1 MSISSVQAGSPRT
14 RRVTRFSIATLGTL
28 GLLAGSVAVAT
39 SAAPAEAAV
48 TFPTTYL
55 STANSTWTYS
65 DNNTDPAAGNA
76 DRLVWTKPAFDDGA
90 WKSAKGAFGAKN
102 GTKSIGAGLTINTLL
117 NQYANGTST
126 PDVKTYHFRSDFTV
140 SSEQLAALGS
150 LDGTIT
156 YDDAVQIFVNG
167 KQVAGFVDD
176 LVKAAPEAEK
186 NLMYAGASGGDPVT
200 STFTVP
206 SSALTAGPNT
216 IAIALYQDREKSSD
230 IYLDVPRLAPV
241 LPTAPVPPK
250 EGATLGDIVMNI
262 GTDETSRRLAWYS
275 DIDTTQVAQFAPKS
289 AMSGTTFPAAAATTA
304 TATGGRTTSDEFNRH
319 AEFTGLAENTS
330 YVYRVGSQADGW
342 SSTYEFRTRDFDGDY
357 NFFFVG
363 DPQIGASGSV
373 ANDQAGWAD
382 TLKVAQQTYPDA
394 EMLFS
399 AGDQVEHAGNEAEY
413 QAFLA
418 PDAVRELPVVPVN
431 GNHDVGSK
439 AYEQHYNE
447 PNVDYNYG
455 AGTAVSSGGD
465 YWFMYKDV
473 LYMVLNSNNRDNASH
488 KAFLEKVVAEQGAK
502 AKWKVLAFHHSI
514 YSVASHVD
522 DTDIIA
528 RRAELPTTISALGID
543 LVLMGHDHNYTRT
556 YLIKDGVVANPD
568 EAAAQGTVEAKDG
581 EVLYVTANSASGSKY
596 YNTNE
601 TFPHPWASVINQER
615 VRNYSNI
622 QVTDDAITVTTLR
635 SQQNGTASPVNSVVD
650 KVTLERADVTPPV
663 LTAPAASSIQTGST
677 FDPATGVTATDD
689 KDGDLTSAV
698 TVAGTVDT
706 ATEGTYTLT
715 YSVTDAAGNTTTA
728 TRQVTVAD
736 GAFTQRGLPTITG
749 DARVGE
755 TLTASA
761 GEWTPAPTGVAYQWL
776 RAGQPIDG
784 ATSATYTPV
793 AADSA
798 SALSVRVTVSAANYA
813 DAVASSAAVAVA
825 PAAEPTPAPTPAP
838 TTAPTAAPT
847 TAPTA
852 QPTGAP
858 AADPTASPLPGASNG
873 ALPSTGSETAAGLSL
888 LAVLLLVAGGSFVA
902 LRRTRR
908 HS

>member
-76 DRLVWTKPAFDDGA
+76 DRLVWTQPAFDDAA

-102 GTKSIGAGLTINTLL
+102 GTKNIGAGLTINTLL

-140 SSEQLAALGS
+140 SSEQLAALTG
-150 LDGTIT
+150 LQGTIV

-167 KQVAGFVDD
+167 TPVAGFVDD
-176 LVKAAPEAEK
+176 KVKAAPEAQR
-186 NLMYAGASGGDPVT
+186 NLMYAGNSGGDPAS

-206 SSALTAGPNT
+206 ASALKSGENT
-216 IAIALYQDREKSSD
+216 IAVALYQDRETSSD
-230 IYLDVPRLAPV
+230 IFLNVPSLAPV
-241 LPTAPVPPK
+241 SANAEAVLS
-250 EGATLGDIVMNI
+250 DIVMTV
-262 GTDETSRRLAWYS
+262 GADETSRRLAWYS
-275 DIDTTQVAQFAPKS
+275 NLDTAQVAQVAKKS
-289 AMSGTTFPAAAATTA
+289 DMTGTTFPAASATTVQA
-304 TATGGRTTSDEFNRH
+304 AGGKTTSGEYNRF
-319 AEFTGLAENTS
+319 AQFDTLAEKTEF
-330 YVYRVGSQADGW
+330 VYRVGSEQNGW
-342 SSTYEFRTRDFDGDY
+342 SPTYDFRTAAASGDY
-357 NFFFVG
+357 SFFFVG
-363 DPQIGASGSV
+363 DPQIGASGNV
-373 ANDQAGWAD
+373 ANDQAGWTD
-382 TLKVAQQTYPDA
+382 TLKVAQETRPDA

-399 AGDQVEHAGNEAEY
+399 AGDQVESAGNEAHY

-418 PDAVRELPVVPVN
+418 PDALRELPLVPVN

-439 AYEQHYNE
+439 AYEQHYNV
-447 PNVDYNYG
+447 PNFDPTSG
-455 AGTAVSSGGD
+455 AAGSASSSGGD

-473 LYMVLNSNNRDNASH
+473 LYMVLNSNSQDTASH

-522 DTDIIA
+522 DADIEA
-528 RRAELPTTISALGID
+528 RRAVLPQIISGLDID

-601 TFPHPWASVINQER
+601 TYPHPWASVINQEK
-615 VRNYSNI
+615 VRNYSTI
-622 QVTDDAITVTTLR
+622 DVTDESITVTTMR
-635 SQQNGTASPVNSVVD
+635 SQQSGADKPVNSVVD

-698 TVAGTVDT
+698 TVSGTVDT

-793 AADSA
+793 AADLA

-825 PAAEPTPAPTPAP
+825 PAVEPTPAPTPAP

-858 AADPTASPLPGASNG
+858 AADPTATPLPGASNG
-873 ALPSTGSETAAGLSL
+873 ALPSTGSETAAGLGL